1 MPVRKSNKTS
11 SKPQPAMVFADLFAP
26 VAEQMEL
33 VRRQLTQ
40 RLTSRYDRVNNQME
54 SIGTGQGKLFRAAMV
69 LLSGKAIGSIR
80 HEHIEF
86 AMMVELVHTATLLHD
101 DVIDQARTRRNQ
113 PTMNHL
119 WGNTA
124 AVLMGDF
131 LLSRAFLAGAELNIP
146 RSGKILSQTAE
157 QICQG
162 ELLQNLRQGDVSL
175 TEEDYLEIIEGKT
188 ASLFSAACVLGA
200 VASRANPV
208 LEDML
213 REYGR
218 CVGMAFQITDDIL
231 DITGD
236 DKRIGKTL
244 GTDLGQNK
252 LTLPLIY
259 CLRKKRPAA
268 RKALIESL
276 AEMDKT
282 SRIEQLQLNGSLD
295 LARQKASD
303 YAQMALKTLRHLK
316 PGTAREALE
325 NIARAVGSRS

>member
-1 MPVRKSNKTS
+1 M
-11 SKPQPAMVFADLFAP
+11 
-26 VAEQMEL
+26 AEQLEL
-33 VRRQLTQ
+33 VRSQLVQ
-40 RLTSRYDRVNNQME
+40 RLTSRYDRVNHQME
-54 SIGTGQGKLFRAAMV
+54 SIGAGQGKLFRAAMV
-69 LLSGKAIGSIR
+69 LLSGRAIGVIR
-80 HEHIEF
+80 HEHIEL

-101 DVIDQARTRRNQ
+101 DVIDHARTRRNQ

-162 ELLQNLRQGDVSL
+162 ELLQNLRQGDFSL
-175 TEEDYLEIIEGKT
+175 NEEDYLEMIEGKT
-188 ASLFSAACVLGA
+188 ASLFSAGCMLGA
-200 VASRANPV
+200 IASKADPV

-236 DKRIGKTL
+236 DKQIGKTL

-259 CLRKKRPAA
+259 YLRKKRPDA
-268 RKALIESL
+268 RKAMIESL
-276 AEMDKT
+276 LQMDKT
-282 SRIEQLQLNGSLD
+282 NRIDQLQQNKSID
-295 LARQKASD
+295 LAKTKASG
-303 YAQMALKTLRHLK
+303 YAQMAIRALGRLK
-316 PGTAREALE
+316 PGKARESLE
-325 NIARAVGSRS
+325 NIALAVGSRS

>member
-1 MPVRKSNKTS
+1 MPVRKSKKSNAR
-11 SKPQPAMVFADLFAP
+11 PQSAGISELFAP
-26 VAEQMEL
+26 VAEQLEL
-33 VRRQLTQ
+33 VRSQLVQ
-40 RLTSRYDRVNNQME
+40 RLTSRYDRVNHQME
-54 SIGTGQGKLFRAAMV
+54 SIGAGQGKLFRAAMV
-69 LLSGKAIGSIR
+69 LLSGRAISTIR
-80 HEHIEF
+80 HEHIEL

-113 PTMNHL
+113 PTMNQL

-162 ELLQNLRQGDVSL
+162 ELLQNLRQGDFSL
-175 TEEDYLEIIEGKT
+175 SEEDYLEIIEGKT
-188 ASLFSAACVLGA
+188 ASLFSAGCMLGA
-200 VASRANPV
+200 IASKADPE

-236 DKRIGKTL
+236 DKQVGKTL

-259 CLRKKRPAA
+259 YLRKKRPGA

-276 AEMDKT
+276 SQMDKAT
-282 SRIEQLQLNGSLD
+282 RIDLLQQNQSID
-295 LARQKASD
+295 LAKNKASD
-303 YAQMALKTLRHLK
+303 YAQMAIRALARLK
-316 PGTAREALE
+316 PGKARESLE
-325 NIARAVGSRS
+325 NIALAVGSRS

>member
-1 MPVRKSNKTS
+1 MPVRKSRKSQTHP
-11 SKPQPAMVFADLFAP
+11 KPAGISELFAP
-26 VAEQMEL
+26 VAEQLEL
-33 VRRQLTQ
+33 VRSQLVG
-40 RLTSRYDRVNNQME
+40 RLTSRYDSVNHQME
-54 SIGTGQGKLFRAAMV
+54 SVGAGQGKLFRAAMV

-113 PTMNHL
+113 PTMNQL

-200 VASRANPV
+200 LASKADPV

-236 DKRIGKTL
+236 DKHIGKTL

-268 RKALIESL
+268 RKTLIESL
-276 AEMDKT
+276 SQMDKT

-295 LARQKASD
+295 LAREKASD
-303 YAQMALKTLRHLK
+303 YAQIAVKALGRLK
-316 PGTAREALE
+316 PGTARESLEKIALT
-325 NIARAVGSRS
+325 VSSRS